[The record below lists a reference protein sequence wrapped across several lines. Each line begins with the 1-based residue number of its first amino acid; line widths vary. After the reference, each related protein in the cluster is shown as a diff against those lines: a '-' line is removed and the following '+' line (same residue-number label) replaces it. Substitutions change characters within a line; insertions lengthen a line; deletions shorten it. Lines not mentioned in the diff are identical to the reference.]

1 MLLLVGHSTGGIGAH
16 VQSLATGLPAHGWT
30 PVVATS
36 PRTASRFDLGPDVHL
51 VWPGRRG
58 AVGRLRRL
66 RSLVA
71 GVDVVHAHG
80 HQAGLLAVLLA
91 ATVRRRR
98 PPVVVSWH
106 NAVLGGGWQRR
117 LRALGEVVQARR
129 ADLLAGASRDL
140 TDRAVALGARAAVTA
155 PVAAPAAGPWAG
167 DRAAGRRE
175 LAREVAEEVA
185 GEPAEEVAGEPADG
199 PVVLTVSRIAP
210 QKNLAVVVEA
220 AARLRRRTGLR
231 WLVVGDGDPALLA
244 ALRRQVV
251 STGAPVHFLGARRDV
266 VRLMGLAD
274 VLALA
279 SSWEARALV
288 VQEAM
293 AAGLPVVVPAVG
305 GLPELVGDAGV
316 LVPPGDAGALAD
328 AVATLLDDDAARARL
343 ADAGRARFAELPDE
357 AQVVAQWSDRY
368 TRLLAW

>member
-129 ADLLAGASRDL
+129 ADLLAGASQDL
-140 TDRAVALGARAAVTA
+140 TDRAVALGARTAVTA

-175 LAREVAEEVA
+175 LAR
-185 GEPAEEVAGEPADG
+185 EVAGEPADG

-293 AAGLPVVVPAVG
+293 AAGLPVVVPTVG